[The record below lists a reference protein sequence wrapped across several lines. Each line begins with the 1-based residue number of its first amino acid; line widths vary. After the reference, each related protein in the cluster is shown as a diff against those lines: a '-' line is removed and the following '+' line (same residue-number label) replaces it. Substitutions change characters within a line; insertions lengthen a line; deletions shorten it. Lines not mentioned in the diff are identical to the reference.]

1 MVDLVVWVLEA
12 EMAVLTEEEAVV
24 FRGSW
29 GLSCHG
35 GAGRTFREVGALLR
49 RILSGL
55 RVDQGRRRRRKGSK
69 TITTPTLAQTNRSL
83 NLLGGSKEER
93 CWFKKRRK
101 EGEGEEEKK
110 EEEKE
115 KEEEE
120 EEEEKEKEEEEEEEG
135 EGIG

>member
-55 RVDQGRRRRRKGSK
+55 RVDQGGRRRRKGSK
-69 TITTPTLAQTNRSL
+69 SNPTPTLAQTNRSL

-101 EGEGEEEKK
+101 EEAK
-110 EEEKE
+110 ERKAGRKE
-115 KEEEE
+115 KEE
-120 EEEEKEKEEEEEEEG
+120 KEEEQLVE

>member
-1 MVDLVVWVLEA
+1 MLDLVVWVLEA

-24 FRGSW
+24 FRGSG

-55 RVDQGRRRRRKGSK
+55 RVDQGRRRKGSK
-69 TITTPTLAQTNRSL
+69 SNPTPTLPQTNHSI

-101 EGEGEEEKK
+101 EEAK
-110 EEEKE
+110 ERKAGRKE
-115 KEEEE
+115 KEE
-120 EEEEKEKEEEEEEEG
+120 KEEEQKEEEW
-135 EGIG
+135 IG

>member
-69 TITTPTLAQTNRSL
+69 SNPTPTLAQTNRSL
-83 NLLGGSKEER
+83 NLLGGPKEER

-101 EGEGEEEKK
+101 EEAK
-110 EEEKE
+110 ERKAGRKE
-115 KEEEE
+115 KEE
-120 EEEEKEKEEEEEEEG
+120 KEEEQLVE

>member
-35 GAGRTFREVGALLR
+35 GAGRTLREVGALLR

-69 TITTPTLAQTNRSL
+69 TIPTPTLPQTNRSL

-101 EGEGEEEKK
+101 EEAK
-110 EEEKE
+110 ERNAGRKEE
-115 KEEEE
+115 KEEEQKVE
-120 EEEEKEKEEEEEEEG
+120 QKEEE
-135 EGIG
+135 GIG

>member
-1 MVDLVVWVLEA
+1 MQEINFTIRSWSKINSSVGLLIEMTMVDLVVWVLEA

-35 GAGRTFREVGALLR
+35 GAGRTLREVGALLR

-69 TITTPTLAQTNRSL
+69 SNPTPTLPQTNRSL
-83 NLLGGSKEER
+83 NLLEGS
-93 CWFKKRRK
+93 
-101 EGEGEEEKK
+101 
-110 EEEKE
+110 
-115 KEEEE
+115 
-120 EEEEKEKEEEEEEEG
+120 
-135 EGIG
+135 

>member
-55 RVDQGRRRRRKGSK
+55 RVDQGRRRKGSK
-69 TITTPTLAQTNRSL
+69 SNPTPTLPQTNRSI

-101 EGEGEEEKK
+101 EEAK
-110 EEEKE
+110 ERKAGRKE
-115 KEEEE
+115 KEE
-120 EEEEKEKEEEEEEEG
+120 KEEEQLVE

>member
-35 GAGRTFREVGALLR
+35 GAGRTLREVGALLR

-55 RVDQGRRRRRKGSK
+55 RVDQGRRRRRRRRKGSK
-69 TITTPTLAQTNRSL
+69 SNPTPTLPQTNRSL
-83 NLLGGSKEER
+83 NLLEGS
-93 CWFKKRRK
+93 
-101 EGEGEEEKK
+101 
-110 EEEKE
+110 
-115 KEEEE
+115 
-120 EEEEKEKEEEEEEEG
+120 
-135 EGIG
+135 

>member
-69 TITTPTLAQTNRSL
+69 SNPTPTLAQTNHSI

-101 EGEGEEEKK
+101 EEAK
-110 EEEKE
+110 ERKAGRKE
-115 KEEEE
+115 KEE
-120 EEEEKEKEEEEEEEG
+120 KEEEQLVE

>member
-1 MVDLVVWVLEA
+1 MTMVDLVVWVLEA

-55 RVDQGRRRRRKGSK
+55 RVDQGRKRRRKGSK
-69 TITTPTLAQTNRSL
+69 FNPTPTFTSNESL
-83 NLLGGSKEER
+83 PQP
-93 CWFKKRRK
+93 FRRLQR
-101 EGEGEEEKK
+101 GEMLVQE
-110 EEEKE
+110 
-115 KEEEE
+115 
-120 EEEEKEKEEEEEEEG
+120 
-135 EGIG
+135 

>member
-35 GAGRTFREVGALLR
+35 GAGRTFREVEALLR

-55 RVDQGRRRRRKGSK
+55 RVDQG
-69 TITTPTLAQTNRSL
+69 
-83 NLLGGSKEER
+83 E
-93 CWFKKRRK
+93 
-101 EGEGEEEKK
+101 
-110 EEEKE
+110 E
-115 KEEEE
+115 KEEER
-120 EEEEKEKEEEEEEEG
+120 
-135 EGIG
+135 I